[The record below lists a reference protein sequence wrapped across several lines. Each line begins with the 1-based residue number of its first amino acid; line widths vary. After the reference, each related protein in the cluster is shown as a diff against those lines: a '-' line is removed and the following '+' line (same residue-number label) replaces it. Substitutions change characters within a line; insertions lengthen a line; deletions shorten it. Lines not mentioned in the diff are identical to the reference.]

1 MLKISKT
8 IHSILLL
15 AIIFAGGLLMANSAY
30 AQSVPSNNKVEI
42 WDESQGMYV
51 LLAGNPIFDVSN
63 FLPGDTEIEKIK
75 VTNNRPEAQTVGLKV
90 DDGFDRGCVDIGGGE
105 FCLAD
110 ELILTVAEIGGGPAF
125 SGSLT
130 DFYNA
135 GEIAIVD
142 LTESGGSKDSA
153 EFNFSVHF
161 NEAAGEKEYQ
171 EATTMFDLKIGFLSK
186 ETVSDEGGGSYTG
199 GGGGY
204 ISLSGGVK
212 NIIINGSPILTDTD
226 ATINCETEDFTGG
239 GILSQCRVIYD
250 TNSHS
255 SLTEGPPNYG
265 YASSTGP
272 TPLPK
277 DFEHEIDL
285 LDLQPDTDYYY
296 RVVCWASPSKV
307 STEYVFTTMA
317 MAEGHEEIP
326 SDGVGDTGP
335 LAYVEYVADEQQDPS
350 FGQAGSGE
358 ANIGGSGVS
367 SETEEESGGVSDIA
381 GTDPDQTR
389 SDKEEEVEPSGNLAS
404 TFLAF
409 LGSGSLGGKI
419 IFILL
424 FLLAL
429 VVIWRVVSK
438 RSKSSNV
445 VSRDTRH

>member
-186 ETVSDEGGGSYTG
+186 ETVSGEGGGSSMG
-199 GGGGY
+199 GGSGY
-204 ISLSGGVK
+204 ISLLLNGVK
-212 NIIINGSPILTDTD
+212 NIIISGPPILTDTD
-226 ATINCETEDFTGG
+226 AVIGCETKNSAGG
-239 GILSQCRVIYD
+239 DILSQCRVIYD
-250 TNSHS
+250 KDSHP

-265 YASSTGP
+265 YEWSTDP
-272 TPLPK
+272 TDPPK
-277 DFEHEIDL
+277 DFEHTINLTGLESGE
-285 LDLQPDTDYYY
+285 TYYY

-307 STEYVFTTMA
+307 STEYVFTTM
-317 MAEGHEEIP
+317 EESDEEISSDSGGDFGSLTYVGSPVADGQYP
-326 SDGVGDTGP
+326 SAGVTGQATASEGDTGGTTS
-335 LAYVEYVADEQQDPS
+335 E
-350 FGQAGSGE
+350 
-358 ANIGGSGVS
+358 GG
-367 SETEEESGGVSDIA
+367 EEEDDIYSA
-381 GTDPDQTR
+381 GTDPDQTGG
-389 SDKEEEVEPSGNLAS
+389 DTEEEVEPSGNLAS
-404 TFLAF
+404 ALLAF
-409 LGSGSLGGKI
+409 FGNDIGIGKI
-419 IFILL
+419 FLILLLLLLL
-424 FLLAL
+424 FLIARAIL
-429 VVIWRVVSK
+429 K

-445 VSRDTRH
+445 VSHNTRN